1 MRSPWLLAVVALA
14 ALTAIRDADA
24 AASLEELL
32 ERTRNTR
39 AIEAQEHEA
48 REKQFLAD
56 RDQQA
61 ALLAQAQRERDAA
74 EARSKEL
81 SAKFDANEA
90 KLAELDALLTQRL
103 GSLGELF
110 GVVRQVAGDGSAV
123 LYNSLI
129 SAQYPGR
136 DAFFT
141 ELGKSKELPT
151 TEQLERLWFE
161 IQREM
166 TESGRVVRFPT
177 TVIGPDGTPSE
188 AEVVRVGGFLSTS
201 DGRYLQYL
209 PSQGKL
215 QVLARQPGGD
225 LIALARN
232 LQRAREGY
240 VEAAVDP
247 ARGVVLS
254 MIVQRPNVRE
264 RIEKGEAVG
273 YVIIVVGVIGAIV
286 ALYQAIYLIR
296 TRIAVRRQLANI
308 HEPRAD
314 NPLGRVLA
322 AVKADPMTIEE
333 EAEVVELRI
342 SEAVLREVPR
352 LERFQSFLRLAVA
365 AGPLLGLIGTVIG
378 MIITFQSITESG
390 SSDPRLM
397 ANGISQAMIATVLGL
412 GIAVPLLFVNAG
424 LASMSRSVVQIL
436 DEQSTGMLAE
446 SLERRR
452 AETAAHA

>member
-1 MRSPWLLAVVALA
+1 MRSRVSTVFAAALLACAQA
-14 ALTAIRDADA
+14 ATAATTLD
-24 AASLEELL
+24 ELL

-39 AIEAQEHEA
+39 AIEAQSHEE
-48 REKQFLAD
+48 REREFLANRD
-56 RDQQA
+56 RQA
-61 ALLAQAQRERDAA
+61 ALLAEAQRKRDAA
-74 EARSKEL
+74 EARSKQL
-81 SAKFDANEA
+81 SAQFDANETR
-90 KLAELDALLTQRL
+90 LAEQDALLTQRL
-103 GSLGELF
+103 GTMGELF

-123 LYNSLI
+123 MYNSLL
-129 SAQYPGR
+129 SAQYPQR
-136 DAFFT
+136 DAFFSD
-141 ELGKSKELPT
+141 LGKAKELPT
-151 TEQLERLWFE
+151 IEQLERLWFE

-166 TESGRVVRFPT
+166 TESGSVTRFAT
-177 TVIGPDGTPSE
+177 SVIGADGTPQDT
-188 AEVVRVGGFLSTS
+188 EVVRIGGFVAMS

-209 PSQGKL
+209 PSVGKL
-215 QVLARQPGGD
+215 QVLARQPASD
-225 LIALARN
+225 LVGLARE
-232 LQRAREGY
+232 LERARDGY

-254 MIVQRPNVRE
+254 MIVQRPSLGE

-273 YVIIVVGVIGAIV
+273 YVIILVGAIGALV
-286 ALYQAIYLIR
+286 ALYQTLFLIR
-296 TRIAVRRQLANI
+296 TRVAVRRQLADLDQ
-308 HEPRAD
+308 PRAD

-322 AVKADPMTIEE
+322 AVKADPATIEE
-333 EAEVVELRI
+333 DAEVVELRI

-352 LERFQSFLRLAVA
+352 LERFQAFLRLAVA

-424 LASMSRSVVQIL
+424 LASMSRQVVQIL

-446 SLERRR
+446 SLERKRGG
-452 AETAAHA
+452 TPAHA